1 LRHGDKYA
9 CIIIVLAWKALSIYF
24 VHLFLLF
31 ILNVG
36 LLCDVGEKVLVKG
49 SVETVGDWPLMDEE
63 ILILETGDKMY
74 FNFPYTLFRKEL
86 RKRLMDYNV
95 EAKVTEN
102 ALGGKRVELIVDK
115 QVGLEIK
122 AWLALRLPTMDGKY
136 FITEME
142 EV

>member
-1 LRHGDKYA
+1 
-9 CIIIVLAWKALSIYF
+9 
-24 VHLFLLF
+24 
-31 ILNVG
+31 
-36 LLCDVGEKVLVKG
+36 
-49 SVETVGDWPLMDEE
+49 
-63 ILILETGDKMY
+63 
-74 FNFPYTLFRKEL
+74 
-86 RKRLMDYNV
+86 MDYNV

>member
-1 LRHGDKYA
+1 
-9 CIIIVLAWKALSIYF
+9 
-24 VHLFLLF
+24 
-31 ILNVG
+31 
-36 LLCDVGEKVLVKG
+36 VLVKG

-102 ALGGKRVELIVDK
+102 ALGGKRVELVVDK